1 MPRQRRNAPG
11 PATEVQA
18 PMQAKRNPRPRRR
31 PVARHPGI
39 YYRPRP
45 GGKVAPPYEIRYL
58 DSAGKRRW
66 AVVHGSLEEAE
77 AKRAELRLRRR
88 RGERIEPTRQ
98 TFEQYAREWLESQT
112 GRPRT
117 LEILTWALEQHLI
130 P

>member
-1 MPRQRRNAPG
+1 MPRRRRNAPG

-18 PMQAKRNPRPRRR
+18 PMQAKGNRRPRRR

-58 DSAGKRRW
+58 DSSGKRRW
-66 AVVHGSLEEAE
+66 AVVHGSLDDAE
-77 AKRAELRLRRR
+77 AKRGELMLRRR
-88 RGERIEPTRQ
+88 RGERIEPVRK
-98 TFEQYAREWLESQT
+98 TFEEYAWEWPEGPPPPEPTPEGHSW
-112 GRPRT
+112 GP
-117 LEILTWALEQHLI
+117 